1 MMIDALIDGG
11 VLSGLSREL
20 AQRLAA
26 NTVAGSALLC
36 MSAKSPAELK
46 GKVCSPAG
54 TTIAGIRELEK
65 AGIIIYENFLNTVA
79 DN

>member
-1 MMIDALIDGG
+1 MIQVFTILDALIDGG

-20 AQRLAA
+20 AHRLS
-26 NTVAGSALLC
+26 VSMVSGSALLC
-36 MSAKSPAELK
+36 KSNEKVSPADLK

-65 AGIIIYENFLNTVA
+65 FG
-79 DN
+79 